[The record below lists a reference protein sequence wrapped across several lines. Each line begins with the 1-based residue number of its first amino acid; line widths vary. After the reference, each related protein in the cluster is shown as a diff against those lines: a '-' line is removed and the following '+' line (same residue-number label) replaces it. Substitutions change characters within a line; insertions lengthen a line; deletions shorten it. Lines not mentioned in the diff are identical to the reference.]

1 MHRLAKVKLQLP
13 SIEVAF
19 ISMSET
25 ISGQFGGENICK
37 T

>member
-1 MHRLAKVKLQLP
+1 MHRLAKVKFQLP
-13 SIEVAF
+13 SIEVGF

-25 ISGQFGGENICK
+25 ISGQLGGENICK